1 MKPIVKRWYIQDVGF
16 LEDTNKINPCFH
28 LGLDLE
34 IGYESSKGIDD
45 YSIDICDKE
54 GLKKE
59 IDKYLDSEYTRE
71 DCKKS
76 CYFYKTLLL
85 KEYDREEI
93 IRQINE
99 FVNSCSGETWEEV
112 NLKLQAKLEYNP

>member
-1 MKPIVKRWYIQDVGF
+1 MKPIVKRWYLQGIGF
-16 LEDTNKINPCFH
+16 LEDIKEVKPCFS
-28 LGLDLE
+28 LGLDLD
-34 IGYESSKGIDD
+34 IGEENAEGVDD
-45 YSIDICDKE
+45 YRIDICDKE

-71 DCKKS
+71 DCKNS

-85 KEYDREEI
+85 KEYNQAEI

-112 NLKLQAKLEYNP
+112 NLRLQTKLEYNP